1 MYKLKLQDKEKS
13 TQIIDYENE
22 SMILSNYDPALS
34 RVCEGE
40 KPWQRSEMFT
50 VGFPGSIS
58 NSSSLCETVSWSIL
72 TWENSLTVFYIQ
84 K

>member
-40 KPWQRSEMFT
+40 KP
-50 VGFPGSIS
+50 
-58 NSSSLCETVSWSIL
+58 
-72 TWENSLTVFYIQ
+72 
-84 K
+84 